1 MQKKQP
7 LKKHSSKLQE
17 VTMIN
22 LVKNELFK
30 IFHKKSTYI
39 VLGIIFLFM
48 ILINYI
54 YSSDAGYDNAAGV
67 QEVYSSIDN
76 LEDADK
82 VYVKTDKKINELLNK
97 YDEKSVQY
105 YLAANMLYDYVYN
118 YYDAYYI
125 NKDNLK
131 SAKKAYESAMQAL
144 DNNNWKYF
152 AEEKLTEEKE
162 NTQNIEAMLLD
173 KTLSQREK
181 NSLEEELFISKES
194 IKWLS
199 FRIDNNIA
207 YKYDYLNEAYDAVI
221 SNLTFLARSKY
232 KNFDESEKEAVDNG
246 LKAYYENEYILK
258 NKVDTNKSDTLR
270 YGIINFYNDYIFL
283 ILVFVI
289 MISGSIM
296 SEEFNKGT
304 VKSLLITPHTR
315 KSILLSKLITIMLMI
330 IFGILITFVFELI
343 IGGIFFGFD
352 SLSVP
357 VVNYDLGKNSL
368 SVLNIFPYFLLIT
381 ICKVPYILLSS
392 LLAFS
397 LSTILCNTA
406 FSIAITFFGLI
417 TESIIN
423 ALALDYKIKFL
434 NYFITT
440 NWNLSYFLFGGTSPY
455 NISLFQSII
464 TCLIYALIMI
474 IISLYIFTRKN
485 IKNI

>member
-1 MQKKQP
+1 
-7 LKKHSSKLQE
+7 
-17 VTMIN
+17 
-22 LVKNELFK
+22 
-30 IFHKKSTYI
+30 
-39 VLGIIFLFM
+39 
-48 ILINYI
+48 
-54 YSSDAGYDNAAGV
+54 
-67 QEVYSSIDN
+67 
-76 LEDADK
+76 
-82 VYVKTDKKINELLNK
+82 
-97 YDEKSVQY
+97 
-105 YLAANMLYDYVYN
+105 
-118 YYDAYYI
+118 
-125 NKDNLK
+125 
-131 SAKKAYESAMQAL
+131 
-144 DNNNWKYF
+144 
-152 AEEKLTEEKE
+152 
-162 NTQNIEAMLLD
+162 
-173 KTLSQREK
+173 
-181 NSLEEELFISKES
+181 
-194 IKWLS
+194 
-199 FRIDNNIA
+199 
-207 YKYDYLNEAYDAVI
+207 
-221 SNLTFLARSKY
+221 
-232 KNFDESEKEAVDNG
+232 
-246 LKAYYENEYILK
+246 
-258 NKVDTNKSDTLR
+258 
-270 YGIINFYNDYIFL
+270 
-283 ILVFVI
+283 

-315 KSILLSKLITIMLMI
+315 KSIHLSKLITIMLMI
-330 IFGILITFVFELI
+330 IFGILITFIFELI

-381 ICKVPYILLSS
+381 ICKVPYILLSY